1 MKSIIALGA
10 FLLGCTLAA
19 PATDTSGPI
28 SLDITVD
35 GVPFSRSLNGS
46 YFLPPANVTLARSY
60 FLPPSNVTLARSLEV
75 SNRATNDCGCGRAPA
90 ASRIVGGKVSKKHS
104 RPYQIYM
111 QACSD
116 SGCWSCGGTLLNK
129 QYVLTAAHCVDQ
141 AKAGTIK
148 VALGE
153 HDIQK
158 DVETKTAQQI
168 MGSAIVHPQWNRA
181 QTEHDI
187 AIIKLN
193 SAVTFNDNVV
203 PACLPTDKT
212 KTYAGQSAVVSGWG
226 AEGFQ
231 GAGSKV
237 LKETTIKILAD
248 TDLECRRMGPSSW
261 KMCAYKKGTNAC
273 SGDSGGP
280 LVVKEDGRY
289 TVVGAVSHGA
299 QCADTLDGYAA
310 IYARVTFYLD
320 WINENIKGGKCTGGT
335 STATTKAPATTTTTK
350 APATG
355 KACDLSCFFGDLT
368 NPNVLINGE
377 IAVSCTN
384 GKCTAKD
391 GSDLC
396 ATFGNPCSTFG

>member
-1 MKSIIALGA
+1 MGSVPIRLLLLKTNMSFILGA
-10 FLLGCTLAA
+10 YLLGVAVAA
-19 PATDTSGPI
+19 PSAGNEGPI
-28 SLDITVD
+28 SLELTV
-35 GVPFSRSLNGS
+35 PISRSLNGS
-46 YFLPPANVTLARSY
+46 YFLPPANVTLAR
-60 FLPPSNVTLARSLEV
+60 TLAV
-75 SNRATNDCGCGRAPA
+75 MDRATSDCECGRTPA
-90 ASRIVGGKVSKKHS
+90 INRIVGGKVATKHS

-168 MGSAIVHPQWNRA
+168 SGSAIVHPQWNRA

-212 KTYAGQSAVVSGWG
+212 KTYAGKQAVVSGWG
-226 AEGFQ
+226 AVAFQ
-231 GAGSKV
+231 GAGSPV
-237 LKETTIKILAD
+237 LKETKIKILAD
-248 TDLECRRMGPSSW
+248 TDVECQRMGPSGW
-261 KMCAYKKGTNAC
+261 KICAYKKGTNAC

-280 LVVKEDGRY
+280 LVVKENGRY
-289 TVVGAVSHGA
+289 TVVGAVSHGV
-299 QCADTLDGYAA
+299 QCADTSGSEGFAA

-320 WINENIKGGKCTGGT
+320 WINANIKDGKCNGGT
-335 STATTKAPATTTTTK
+335 STGGGSTATTTTTTTTTTA

-355 KACDLSCFFGDLT
+355 
-368 NPNVLINGE
+368 N
-377 IAVSCTN
+377 
-384 GKCTAKD
+384 
-391 GSDLC
+391 
-396 ATFGNPCSTFG
+396 

>member
-1 MKSIIALGA
+1 MGMFFILGA
-10 FLLGCTLAA
+10 YLLGVTVAA
-19 PATDTSGPI
+19 PAAGNDGPV
-28 SLDITVD
+28 SLEFTI
-35 GVPFSRSLNGS
+35 PLSRSLNGS
-46 YFLPPANVTLARSY
+46 YFLPPANVTLAR
-60 FLPPSNVTLARSLEV
+60 TLEV
-75 SNRATNDCGCGRAPA
+75 MDRATSDCGCGRTPA
-90 ASRIVGGKVSKKHS
+90 INRIVGGKVATKHS
-104 RPYQIYM
+104 KPYQAYM

-193 SAVTFNDNVV
+193 SAVTFKDNVV

-320 WINENIKGGKCTGGT
+320 WINANIKDGKCNGGT
-335 STATTKAPATTTTTK
+335 STGGGSAATTTTTTTTTTA

-355 KACDLSCFFGDLT
+355 NACDLSCFFGSLT
-368 NPNVLINGE
+368 NSNILINGE

-384 GKCTAKD
+384 GQCTAKD

-396 ATFGNPCSTFG
+396 ETFGYPCSWFG

>member
-1 MKSIIALGA
+1 MGMFFILGA
-10 FLLGCTLAA
+10 YLLGVAAAA
-19 PATDTSGPI
+19 PATGNDGPV
-28 SLDITVD
+28 SLELTV
-35 GVPFSRSLNGS
+35 PISRSLNGS
-46 YFLPPANVTLARSY
+46 YFLPPANVTLAR
-60 FLPPSNVTLARSLEV
+60 TLAV
-75 SNRATNDCGCGRAPA
+75 MDRATSDCECGRAPA
-90 ASRIVGGKVSKKHS
+90 ASRIVGGKVTKKHS

-158 DVETKTAQQI
+158 DVETKTAQKI
-168 MGSAIVHPQWNRA
+168 SGSAIVHPQWNRA

-203 PACLPTDKT
+203 PACLPDDKT

-237 LKETTIKILAD
+237 LKQTTIKILAD

-320 WINENIKGGKCTGGT
+320 WINADIKDENVMEELQREQERLQVQQQLQLQQHQQLGKH
-335 STATTKAPATTTTTK
+335 AIFHA
-350 APATG
+350 
-355 KACDLSCFFGDLT
+355 F
-368 NPNVLINGE
+368 
-377 IAVSCTN
+377 
-384 GKCTAKD
+384 
-391 GSDLC
+391 
-396 ATFGNPCSTFG
+396 

>member
-1 MKSIIALGA
+1 MFLILGA
-10 FLLGCTLAA
+10 YLLGVAVAA
-19 PATDTSGPI
+19 PAAGIDGPI
-28 SLDITVD
+28 SLELTIPT
-35 GVPFSRSLNGS
+35 SRSLNG
-46 YFLPPANVTLARSY
+46 SY

-75 SNRATNDCGCGRAPA
+75 MNRATSDCECGRAPA
-90 ASRIVGGKVSKKHS
+90 INRIVGGKKATKHS
-104 RPYQIYM
+104 RPYQAYM

-168 MGSAIVHPQWNRA
+168 VGSAIVHPQWNRA

-203 PACLPTDKT
+203 PACLPTDKK
-212 KTYAGQSAVVSGWG
+212 KTYAGKSAVVSGWG
-226 AEGFQ
+226 AEAFR
-231 GAGSKV
+231 GAGSSV
-237 LKETTIKILAD
+237 LKETRIKILAD
-248 TDLECRRMGPSSW
+248 TDIECRRMGPSGW
-261 KMCAYKKGTNAC
+261 KLCAYKKGTNAC

-280 LVVKEDGRY
+280 LVVNEGGKF

-299 QCADTLDGYAA
+299 QCADTMDGYAA
-310 IYARVTFYLD
+310 IYARVTYYLD
-320 WINENIKGGKCTGGT
+320 WINANIKDGKCNGGT
-335 STATTKAPATTTTTK
+335 STGTGSATTTTTA

-368 NPNVLINGE
+368 NPNVLINGA

-396 ATFGNPCSTFG
+396 ATFGYPCSIIRGL